1 MSFTQSLLH
10 SVFNNTG
17 SPRNVKSSWHL
28 ASSLGNHI
36 SDSFKSIILCIGRSS
51 IRSPLFRVFPINNL
65 TLLTKPSA
73 SEFMPTTFAI
83 GHWLRL
89 ASVFSRTISPF
100 WKFLFYVPFVMRLKR
115 PQKFLSPS
123 NPEFI
128 GYMLYT
134 SPSFSTVFISLHKV
148 TRWWQTTLDF
158 MVRML
163 LGHIGCSLCTSP
175 NVSTVKGLEFT
186 IASVSARSVLSDSSF
201 RDLLCVCNKDIGMVH
216 ADRICLSQTP
226 PIWLDAW
233 GFLCQLM

>member
-1 MSFTQSLLH
+1 MT
-10 SVFNNTG
+10 
-17 SPRNVKSSWHL
+17 
-28 ASSLGNHI
+28 
-36 SDSFKSIILCIGRSS
+36 
-51 IRSPLFRVFPINNL
+51 
-65 TLLTKPSA
+65 
-73 SEFMPTTFAI
+73 
-83 GHWLRL
+83 
-89 ASVFSRTISPF
+89 
-100 WKFLFYVPFVMRLKR
+100 RLKR